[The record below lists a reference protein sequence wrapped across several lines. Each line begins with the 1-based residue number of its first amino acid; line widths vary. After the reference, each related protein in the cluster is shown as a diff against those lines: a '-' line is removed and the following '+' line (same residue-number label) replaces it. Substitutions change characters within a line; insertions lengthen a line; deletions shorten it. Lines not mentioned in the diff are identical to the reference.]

1 MCERE
6 FSVVDGKSPVP
17 DSVESN
23 VSEVMTFVPR
33 TREALSRVSSRRGLS
48 ERWNDAKIERLS
60 DILRSLRTLPQ
71 DLDYSKDN
79 RYIDS
84 ERISKR
90 FAEVLYSRAPEGS
103 TIQSS
108 EYSERLIDLQGILNN
123 LTDLAWCF

>member
-6 FSVVDGKSPVP
+6 FSIVDGKSPVP

-33 TREALSRVSSRRGLS
+33 TREALSRVSSREGLS
-48 ERWNDAKIERLS
+48 EQWNDAKIERLS

-71 DLDYSKDN
+71 DLDYSEDN

-84 ERISKR
+84 E
-90 FAEVLYSRAPEGS
+90 
-103 TIQSS
+103 
-108 EYSERLIDLQGILNN
+108 
-123 LTDLAWCF
+123 